1 MGTAS
6 YSMKNPYKVQ
16 RSLNGSNIKL
26 MWLIKRPIGDFGFE
40 TLGTVKSDNWLFWE
54 PFSPLIWPWLN
65 ICIEMAL
72 VSAYHT
78 WSWSDWECVRWL
90 QLHSG
95 SLTASGL
102 PVFFFSRFYKQLTW
116 GIWVSSNCCA
126 GSLLGSSLLSCHAQA
141 TIVVVFLPSCNHRQM
156 AVGHFMLMGL
166 FPRANK
172 LGLLIKWGVM

>member
-102 PVFFFSRFYKQLTW
+102 PVFCFFFPASTNSWLEGF
-116 GIWVSSNCCA
+116 
-126 GSLLGSSLLSCHAQA
+126 GSPV
-141 TIVVVFLPSCNHRQM
+141 IVVLDHCWALPFFLAMPKQ
-156 AVGHFMLMGL
+156 
-166 FPRANK
+166 P
-172 LGLLIKWGVM
+172 LL

>member
-40 TLGTVKSDNWLFWE
+40 SLGTVKSDNWLFWE
-54 PFSPLIWPWLN
+54 SFSPLIWPWLN

-90 QLHSG
+90 QLLSG
-95 SLTASGL
+95 SQTSLWFACSVSLLQTADLRDLGL
-102 PVFFFSRFYKQLTW
+102 
-116 GIWVSSNCCA
+116 SNCCA

-156 AVGHFMLMGL
+156 AVG
-166 FPRANK
+166 PV
-172 LGLLIKWGVM
+172 ISC